1 MQAHANIYKYIEK
14 LRTQRYN
21 NIKLCYEVI
30 AMTDQ
35 ELMALAEA
43 ARENAYTPY
52 SHFRVGAA
60 LLCTDGSVYSGCN
73 IENAAYGA
81 TICAERAAF
90 AGALTDGKRSFIK
103 IAVCGGIDDTSSP
116 CPPCGTCRQVM
127 REFCDE
133 KFCIILKNG
142 DSLCSYPL
150 AQLLPLSF
158 ANENLGE

>member
-1 MQAHANIYKYIEK
+1 
-14 LRTQRYN
+14 
-21 NIKLCYEVI
+21 
-30 AMTDQ
+30 MTDQ
-35 ELMALAEA
+35 ELMLLAEA

-81 TICAERAAF
+81 TICAERVAF
-90 AGALTDGKRSFIK
+90 ARAVADGKRNFIK
-103 IAVCGGIDDTSSP
+103 IAVCGGVDDTSSL

-133 KFCIILKNG
+133 KFCIILKDCNA
-142 DSLCSYPL
+142 LRAYTL